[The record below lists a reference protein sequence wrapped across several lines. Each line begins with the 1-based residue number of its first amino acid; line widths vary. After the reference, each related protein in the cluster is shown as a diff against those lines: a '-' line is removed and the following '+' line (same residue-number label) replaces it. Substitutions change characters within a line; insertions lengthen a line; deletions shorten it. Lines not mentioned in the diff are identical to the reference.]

1 MQLENLFSNI
11 LAEPLDS
18 MSDDT
23 SPRTSKNWD
32 SARHIELVLA
42 IEAAYGIQ
50 FTMPEMTS
58 LHSLG
63 DVRRILETKGVA
75 A

>member
-1 MQLENLFSNI
+1 MDLKSLFSNV
-11 LAEPLDS
+11 LAEPLDA
-18 MSDDT
+18 MNDDT

-50 FTMPEMTS
+50 FSMPEMTS

-63 DVRRILETKGVA
+63 DVRKILETKGIA

>member
-1 MQLENLFSNI
+1 MQLEQVFSNI
-11 LAEPLDS
+11 LAEPVES
-18 MSDDT
+18 MDDNT
-23 SPRTSKNWD
+23 SPRTSTNWD
-32 SARHIELVLA
+32 SARHIELILA
-42 IEAAYGIQ
+42 IESAYGIQ

-63 DVRRILETKGVA
+63 DVRRILQTKGVA

>member
-11 LAEPLDS
+11 LAEPVES
-18 MSDDT
+18 INDDT

-32 SARHIELVLA
+32 SVRHIELVLA
-42 IEAAYGIQ
+42 IEAEYGIQ
-50 FTMPEMTS
+50 FTMPEMSS

-63 DVRRILETKGVA
+63 DARRILEAKGIA
-75 A
+75 S

>member
-1 MQLENLFSNI
+1 MDLKNLFSNV
-11 LAEPLDS
+11 LAEPLDA
-18 MSDDT
+18 MNDET

-50 FTMPEMTS
+50 FSMPEMTS

-63 DVRRILETKGVA
+63 DVRKILETKGVA

>member
-1 MQLENLFSNI
+1 MTDE
-11 LAEPLDS
+11 
-18 MSDDT
+18 T

-42 IEAAYGIQ
+42 IEAAYSIQ
-50 FTMPEMTS
+50 FSMPEMTS

-63 DVRRILETKGVA
+63 DVRRILETKGIA

>member
-1 MQLENLFSNI
+1 MDLKSLFSNV
-11 LAEPLDS
+11 LAEPLDT
-18 MSDDT
+18 MNDET

-50 FTMPEMTS
+50 FSMPEMTS

-63 DVRRILETKGVA
+63 DVRKILETKGVA

>member
-1 MQLENLFSNI
+1 MELENLFSNV
-11 LAEPLDS
+11 LAEPLDT
-18 MSDDT
+18 MTDET

-42 IEAAYGIQ
+42 IEAAYSIQ
-50 FTMPEMTS
+50 FSMPEMTS

-63 DVRRILETKGVA
+63 DVRRILETKGIA

>member
-23 SPRTSKNWD
+23 SPRTSVSWD

-42 IEAAYGIQ
+42 IEAAYSIQ

>member
-1 MQLENLFSNI
+1 
-11 LAEPLDS
+11 

-63 DVRRILETKGVA
+63 DVRRILEAKGVA

>member
-1 MQLENLFSNI
+1 MQLETLFSNI
-11 LAEPLDS
+11 LAEPVDS
-18 MSDDT
+18 MSDET
-23 SPRTSKNWD
+23 SPRTSMNWD
-32 SARHIELVLA
+32 SARHIELILA

-50 FTMPEMTS
+50 FSMPEMTS

-63 DVRRILETKGVA
+63 DVRRILTAKGVA

>member
-1 MQLENLFSNI
+1 MQLENLFSNV
-11 LAEPLDS
+11 LVESVDT
-18 MSDDT
+18 MSEDT

-63 DVRRILETKGVA
+63 DVRRILETKGIA

>member
-1 MQLENLFSNI
+1 MQLETLFSNI
-11 LAEPLDS
+11 LSEPLES
-18 MSDDT
+18 MCEET
-23 SPRTSKNWD
+23 SPRTSVKWD

-63 DVRRILETKGVA
+63 EVRRILEAKGVPA
-75 A
+75 

>member
-1 MQLENLFSNI
+1 MQLETLFSNV
-11 LAEPLDS
+11 LSEPLDE
-18 MSDDT
+18 MNDET

-50 FTMPEMTS
+50 FSMPEMTS

-63 DVRRILETKGVA
+63 DVRRILENKGITG
-75 A
+75 

>member
-1 MQLENLFSNI
+1 MQLETLFSNI
-11 LAEPLDS
+11 LSEPAES
-18 MSDDT
+18 MNDET
-23 SPRTSKNWD
+23 SPRTSMNWD
-32 SARHIELVLA
+32 SARHIELILA

-50 FTMPEMTS
+50 FSMPEMSS